1 MAARDRIYSD
11 FATYVAE
18 TGKLD
23 ELKTLSADLDSD
35 IEDSRNFMKQIQK
48 MYAEASIIQTPR
60 DAEPSNTNSDL
71 AQHDEITKFLE
82 CGPPRLLLPD
92 MSHLYDCE
100 VDIDQTLSQLK
111 SVLDSLP
118 KIDRKPEVFNLKP
131 GLSDLDFS
139 SDLEQHASSL
149 DLVNKR
155 LTYLKNIKNT
165 GRDERNMELEAKF
178 EHLCQDVDLFTKIV
192 FILTGHCED
201 LARPHYRVYQQL
213 AAASFGQ
220 VFHLNKSN
228 VHDVLDFVRSSIG
241 ARAVNLGSAVYPPG
255 DNYTRSFP
263 VDSSLVEV
271 TVSVA
276 GAAPHIHVTSPSGTP
291 LEPPRLLTPLSLDEV
306 KIVKLIEPEAGTWSL
321 SVGSRS
327 RHSLRVGGRSALAF
341 APAFSASPPGG
352 YQGNRR
358 PLLGTLNYMTIT
370 LSETNSTITLS
381 HAELLDLEGKPLFEL
396 PLRLVDGDKRIYAT
410 DAFMPPEDLF
420 FIAVSKKYQRKVFN

>member
-131 GLSDLDFS
+131 VLTDLDFS
-139 SDLEQHASSL
+139 SDLEQHANSL
-149 DLVNKR
+149 NLVNKR

-178 EHLCQDVDLFTKIV
+178 EHLCQDVDLFTKMV
-192 FILTGHCED
+192 EAKSKMAESRTIL
-201 LARPHYRVYQQL
+201 LAETDCFRY
-213 AAASFGQ
+213 
-220 VFHLNKSN
+220 N
-228 VHDVLDFVRSSIG
+228 
-241 ARAVNLGSAVYPPG
+241 
-255 DNYTRSFP
+255 
-263 VDSSLVEV
+263 E
-271 TVSVA
+271 
-276 GAAPHIHVTSPSGTP
+276 
-291 LEPPRLLTPLSLDEV
+291 
-306 KIVKLIEPEAGTWSL
+306 LIEKQLGLINEVSL
-321 SVGSRS
+321 
-327 RHSLRVGGRSALAF
+327 
-341 APAFSASPPGG
+341 
-352 YQGNRR
+352 
-358 PLLGTLNYMTIT
+358 LLQNK
-370 LSETNSTITLS
+370 N
-381 HAELLDLEGKPLFEL
+381 
-396 PLRLVDGDKRIYAT
+396 
-410 DAFMPPEDLF
+410 
-420 FIAVSKKYQRKVFN
+420 